1 MSDERGEPIKV
12 FGATQD
18 VTELKRAEEKLKA
31 TTEQLRALSASVQ
44 SAREEESKR
53 IAREIHDELGGALT
67 SWRWDLEEIR
77 DEMSVPLDALQVA
90 TARNKIEGMIKL
102 TETTLDTVR
111 RLASE
116 LRPAALELGL
126 VEGLEWQVLQFEN
139 RTGIPARLECALEKV
154 DLDNGQATA
163 VFRILQEALTNIQR
177 HAQATHVTITCWE
190 ESGQFVLTIK
200 DNGRGIT
207 ESERSAPQSLGL
219 LGMRERAHLVGGEIS
234 VEGVEGKGTKIS
246 VQVPL
251 SNTGLRERR
260 SQSDT

>member
-1 MSDERGEPIKV
+1 
-12 FGATQD
+12 
-18 VTELKRAEEKLKA
+18 VTELKHAEEQLKA

-67 SWRWDLEEIR
+67 SWKWDLEEIR
-77 DEMSVPLDALQVA
+77 DEMCVPLDASQVA
-90 TARNKIEGMIKL
+90 TVRNKIEAMIKL

-126 VEGLEWQVLQFEN
+126 VQGLEWQALQFEN
-139 RTGIPARLECALEKV
+139 RTGIPVQLECVVEKV

-177 HAQATHVTITCWE
+177 HAQATRVNITCWE
-190 ESGQFVLTIK
+190 ESDRFILTIE

-207 ESERSAPQSLGL
+207 ESQKSARQSLGL
-219 LGMRERAHLVGGEIS
+219 LGMRERAHLVGGEINI
-234 VEGVEGKGTKIS
+234 EGAEGDGTKIT

-251 SNTGLRERR
+251 SGSERSR
-260 SQSDT
+260 RALGSDG